1 MTTAAPACFIV
12 GMGET
17 EYELFDDYE
26 FEPTAWDL
34 ALEIG
39 LGPDPETD
47 RPALDELADAML
59 VWAKGPELDRLTD
72 DAIDRLW
79 SAELAS
85 EIRDGL
91 GRVAAQGE
99 EWAAAATAA
108 RLEFERTQQ
117 RSPLARAVTQ
127 HLAMWLGDLDV
138 PFLFCPCCIDLAVA
152 HADRPARR
160 RLALQAAILA
170 RRNAEVGDDEVQA
183 ALTRTGSQ
191 SPVERLA
198 TEGRR
203 TAVRRRLGR
212 VGRLG
217 RDSIPALATELRA
230 LAAEPLPERAVDDDV
245 WGAVCT
251 ALLAEV
257 ARPDLN

>member
-1 MTTAAPACFIV
+1 
-12 GMGET
+12 MGET
-17 EYELFDDYE
+17 EIELLDDFV

-34 ALEIG
+34 AMAIG

-59 VWAKGPELDRLTD
+59 VWANGPELDRLTD
-72 DAIDRLW
+72 DAIDRIW

-85 EIRDGL
+85 EVRDGL
-91 GRVAAQGE
+91 GRVAAHGE
-99 EWAAAATAA
+99 DWAPAA
-108 RLEFERTQQ
+108 RAALVEFERTRK
-117 RSPLARAVTQ
+117 RSPVARAVTQ
-127 HLAMWLGDLDV
+127 HLAMGLGDLDV
-138 PFLFCPCCIDLAVA
+138 PFLFCPCCIDEAVA

-160 RLALQAAILA
+160 GLALQAAILA

-183 ALTRTGSQ
+183 ALRRTGSQ
-191 SPVERLA
+191 SPVDRLA
-198 TEGRR
+198 TKERR

-230 LAAEPLPERAVDDDV
+230 LADEPLPERALDDDV
-245 WGAVCT
+245 WCAVCT